1 MAKTRY
7 TFEKRQREKAKIQKR
22 EEKAQKRAEAKKL
35 KSDEPESTEAPDQ
48 SGDSFPE

>member
-22 EEKAQKRAEAKKL
+22 EEKAQKRAESKKP
-35 KSDEPESTEAPDQ
+35 KSDEIESTETADQ
-48 SGDSFPE
+48 SAENIAE